1 MSPKPER
8 YLELWLWK
16 ALHSSKGE
24 RFDRSWSKADLSSP
38 PGTGKTKTIS
48 GLVGKFLSNRS
59 GIISIQNGEKQTKSK
74 LLVCAPSNAAIDEVC
89 KRLMN
94 GVPSESGGRV
104 DPKIVRIGQ
113 ESVVNMAVKD
123 VSLDSLVEA
132 RVASDTQGRGGGGG
146 DYARIQAELDEVKAK
161 IRAKQEEVQASQGN
175 DEKLRTAENEFH
187 ALITRRTQLGQQSS
201 KAKDAAR
208 DATRHLEGA
217 RRAARDT
224 ILNEA
229 DIICATL
236 SGAGQ
241 ESLAPYTFET
251 VIIDEA
257 AQAIEMSCLIPLKYG
272 CKRCIMVGGESISSG
287 AGQMS

>member
-1 MSPKPER
+1 M
-8 YLELWLWK
+8 
-16 ALHSSKGE
+16 LHC
-24 RFDRSWSKADLSSP
+24 DRAHASP

-48 GLVGKFLSNRS
+48 GLVGKWMSDRN
-59 GIISIQNGEKQTKSK
+59 GIIPLAGDKPTKTK

-94 GVPSESGGRV
+94 GVPSSSGGQHH
-104 DPKIVRIGQ
+104 PTIVRIGI
-113 ESVVNMAVKD
+113 ESSVNIAVKS

-132 RVASDTQGRGGGGG
+132 RVTSSGGGKDGGG
-146 DYARIQAELDEVKAK
+146 DYQRIQADLDEVKRQITAK
-161 IRAKQEEVQASQGN
+161 HDELSKVGAGAN
-175 DEKLRTAENEFH
+175 DEKRKQLENEYH
-187 ALITRRTQLGQQSS
+187 SLIQRRTQLGHQSS

-217 RRAARDT
+217 RRAAKEA

-229 DIICATL
+229 DIVCATL

-241 ESLAPYTFET
+241 DSLAQFGFET

-272 CKRCIMVGGESISSG
+272 CKRCIMVGGAFEVGSKPSVG
-287 AGQMS
+287 

>member
-1 MSPKPER
+1 MR
-8 YLELWLWK
+8 L
-16 ALHSSKGE
+16 
-24 RFDRSWSKADLSSP
+24 SP

-48 GLVGKFLSNRS
+48 GLVGKFMSDRHS
-59 GIISIQNGEKQTKSK
+59 TIPIAGEKSIKPK

-94 GVPSESGGRV
+94 GVPSSSGGQHNPV
-104 DPKIVRIGQ
+104 IVRIGIDS
-113 ESVVNMAVKD
+113 SVNIAVKD
-123 VSLDSLVEA
+123 IAVDSLVEA
-132 RVASDTQGRGGGGG
+132 RVNADTSAKNGGGG
-146 DYARIQAELDEVKAK
+146 DYARIQGELDEVKQA
-161 IRAKQEEVQASQGN
+161 IRQKHEELKEVQSD
-175 DEKLRTAENEFH
+175 DEKRKSVEDEH
-187 ALITRRTQLGQQSS
+187 HSLIIRRTQLGQQSS

-217 RRAARDT
+217 RRAARDA

-241 ESLAPYTFET
+241 DTLAKYTFET

-272 CKRCIMVGGESISSG
+272 CKRCIMVGGQFQS
-287 AGQMS
+287 

>member
-1 MSPKPER
+1 MGR
-8 YLELWLWK
+8 
-16 ALHSSKGE
+16 
-24 RFDRSWSKADLSSP
+24 ADTRP

-48 GLVGKFLSNRS
+48 GLVGKFLSDRS
-59 GIISIQNGEKQTKSK
+59 GIIPIQGEKPTKPK

-94 GVPSESGGRV
+94 GVPSSAGGRHT
-104 DPKIVRIGQ
+104 PNIVRIGI
-113 ESVVNMAVKD
+113 ESAVNMAVKS
-123 VSLDSLVEA
+123 VSLDNLVEA
-132 RVASDTQGRGGGGG
+132 RVTSGGGGREGGG
-146 DYARIQAELDEVKAK
+146 DYQRIQAELDGVK
-161 IRAKQEEVQASQGN
+161 KQISVKQDELQKLSNN
-175 DEKLRTAENEFH
+175 DERRKQVEHEYQG
-187 ALITRRTQLGQQSS
+187 LIQRRTQLGQQSS

-217 RRAARDT
+217 RRAAREA

-229 DIICATL
+229 DIVCATL

-241 ESLAPYTFET
+241 DSLAQFTFET

-272 CKRCIMVGGESISSG
+272 CRRCIMVGGELFDGSLVHELTSRSEPAAAYHVQLG
-287 AGQMS
+287 RGEVPL